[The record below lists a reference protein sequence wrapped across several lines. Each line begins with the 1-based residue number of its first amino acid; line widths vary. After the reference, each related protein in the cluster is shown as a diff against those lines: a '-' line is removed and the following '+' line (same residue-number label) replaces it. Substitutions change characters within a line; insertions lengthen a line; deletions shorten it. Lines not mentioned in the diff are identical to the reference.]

1 MPKRAESKRY
11 LTKGFKKTMKKIT
24 FKDSK
29 KTEKKGYLFN
39 NQIAVEKTKKF
50 TPIGKKT
57 VFVFYN
63 LKTGVTIFQ
72 YIFYFQR
79 VPDFQSGIQIF

>member
-1 MPKRAESKRY
+1 
-11 LTKGFKKTMKKIT
+11 MKKIT

-29 KTEKKGYLFN
+29 KAEKKGYLFN
-39 NQIAVEKTKKF
+39 NQIAVEKTKKL

-63 LKTGVTIFQ
+63 LKTGKTIFQ
-72 YIFYFQR
+72 YISIFKEFQTFKAAFK
-79 VPDFQSGIQIF
+79 DFENSRT